1 MTKYEMSS
9 PKLKNPFTIDQL
21 IDEENKS
28 SQSQNKMS
36 KRRRKS
42 DRSCIDSKQSN
53 INIIKPNNKFE
64 PLIIDRLSIISHQ
77 QQKYLLN
84 QNSGSSDK
92 FNITNQPAPVLTSK
106 K

>member
-1 MTKYEMSS
+1 MAKYEMSI
-9 PKLKNPFTIDQL
+9 PKLKNPFTIDKL
-21 IDEENKS
+21 TNEENKS
-28 SQSQNKMS
+28 NQSQNKLT

-42 DRSCIDSKQSN
+42 GRSCIDPNQSN
-53 INIIKPNNKFE
+53 IVESNNKFE

>member
-9 PKLKNPFTIDQL
+9 PKLKNPFTIDKL
-21 IDEENKS
+21 TNEENKS

-53 INIIKPNNKFE
+53 IIKPNNKFE
-64 PLIIDRLSIISHQ
+64 PLIMDRLSITSHQ
-77 QQKYLLN
+77 QNQKYLLN
-84 QNSGSSDK
+84 QNPGSSNK